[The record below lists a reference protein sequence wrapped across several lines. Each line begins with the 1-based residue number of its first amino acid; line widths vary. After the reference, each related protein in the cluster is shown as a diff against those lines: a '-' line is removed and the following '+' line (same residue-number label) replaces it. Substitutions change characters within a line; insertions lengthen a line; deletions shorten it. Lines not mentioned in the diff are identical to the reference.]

1 MENRLLVRPEHI
13 AKEILMD
20 QEERWAMVDA
30 CRSEI
35 EEHIGY
41 TLTNA
46 EWDEVVDNIYDDAK
60 ESFFDIIEEMLDG
73 MRCENEP
80 AA

>member
-1 MENRLLVRPEHI
+1 M
-13 AKEILMD
+13 
-20 QEERWAMVDA
+20 EERWAMVDA

-41 TLTNA
+41 SLTDV
-46 EWDEVVDNIYDDAK
+46 EWDAVVDNIYDEAK
-60 ESFFDIIEEMLDG
+60 EKFFDIIEDLVEEME
-73 MRCENEP
+73 CENSP

>member
-1 MENRLLVRPEHI
+1 
-13 AKEILMD
+13 MD
-20 QEERWAMVDA
+20 QNERWALVDA

-35 EEHIGY
+35 EEHVGY
-41 TLTNA
+41 PLTDS

-60 ESFFDIIEEMLDG
+60 EGFFDIIEEMLDG
-73 MRCENEP
+73 MECENAP

>member
-1 MENRLLVRPEHI
+1 
-13 AKEILMD
+13 MD
-20 QEERWAMVDA
+20 QKERWAMVDA

-41 TLTNA
+41 SFTDA

-60 ESFFDIIEEMLDG
+60 ESFFDIIEEMLYG
-73 MRCENEP
+73 MRCENAP